1 MSSSVIKDDQHIPAE
16 LRPLMGALAGC
27 GVELA
32 RRIAKGEVDN
42 GHSVELGSNSD
53 GDQQKATAAARPR
66 RPCALRGRGHQE
78 ALAPPGPDAVW
89 VRRKTRGCSK
99 R

>member
-53 GDQQKATAAARPR
+53 GDQQKPLDVIADELFA
-66 RPCALRGRGHQE
+66 
-78 ALAPPGPDAVW
+78 
-89 VRRKTRGCSK
+89 
-99 R
+99 